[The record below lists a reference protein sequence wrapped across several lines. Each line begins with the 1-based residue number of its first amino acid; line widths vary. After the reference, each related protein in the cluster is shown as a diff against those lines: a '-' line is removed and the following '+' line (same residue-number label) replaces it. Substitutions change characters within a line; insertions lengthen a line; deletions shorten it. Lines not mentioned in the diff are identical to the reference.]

1 MAYFGEPP
9 AFLCPVPANEGER
22 LLATRA
28 YEILDTPP
36 DPQFDALTR
45 VAGTLFNVPIALI
58 ALMDSDRLWFKSR
71 LGLDLPQLDRS
82 LAFCAHAILQNH
94 DLMVVPDLALDDR
107 FAQHPLVVAG
117 PKVRFYASAPL
128 LDDGGLAIGTIAL
141 LDVEAR
147 EFSATDRATLSDIAV
162 AVMTALDG
170 HRRNRQLS
178 RLASTDFLT
187 GTANRASFD
196 VALRRSTLR
205 CADGSGAFSLLMLDL
220 DSFKHINDSRGHGAG
235 DAVLRE
241 VSRRLL
247 ALCRPGDMVARV
259 GGDEFAVLLSATS
272 DACAAS
278 SVAEEMLQHLDEP
291 IILSDGSAVRIN
303 GSIGI
308 ACCPD
313 DASEPHAL
321 LEQADAALYR
331 AKEQPHTRWA
341 MADSGGGKPP
351 VAPAAPAPGI
361 LRRQDVGSAA
371 GSAAGSEAC
380 RENHLPDRC
389 GACIEGISKPF
400 PFSMAF
406 QPIVDVRTRRVF
418 AYEALVRG
426 PGNEG
431 ALSVLEKVTARN
443 RYAFD
448 QSCRITAIRLATQLG
463 LHETGACL
471 SINFIPGAMY
481 EPRNCIRATLS
492 AARKYRFP
500 LDRLIFEVTE
510 GEEVHDKEK
519 LREIFA
525 VYAEQG
531 FQTAIDDFGAGYSGL
546 SLLTEFQPR
555 IVKLD
560 MLLIRDIDRNPV
572 RLAIV
577 RGVLS
582 MCRELGILVIAEG
595 VESVA
600 EYRVL
605 EGLGVALFQGFLF
618 ARPAFEELPAVH
630 FPAGQ

>member
-1 MAYFGEPP
+1 MSFFGEAP
-9 AFLCPVPANEGER
+9 ALLCPVPANEAER

-36 DPQFDALTR
+36 DPQFDAITR
-45 VAGTLFNVPIALI
+45 VAGALFDVPIALI

-71 LGLDLPQLDRS
+71 LGLDVPQLDRS
-82 LAFCAHAILQNH
+82 LAFCAHAIVQAH
-94 DLMVVPDLALDDR
+94 DQMVVNDLAQDDR
-107 FAQHPLVVAG
+107 FAQHPLVAAG

-128 LDDGGLAIGTIAL
+128 LDAGGLAIGTIAL
-141 LDVEAR
+141 LDVKSR
-147 EFSATDRATLSDIAV
+147 TFSTADRAALADIAA
-162 AVMTALDG
+162 AVMTALEG
-170 HRRNRQLS
+170 HRRNQELC
-178 RLASTDFLT
+178 RLATTDYLT
-187 GTANRASFD
+187 GAANRASFD
-196 VALRRSTLR
+196 LALWRSVVR
-205 CADGSGAFSLLMLDL
+205 CADGSGAISLLLLDL
-220 DSFKHINDSRGHGAG
+220 DGFKHINDSRGYSAG

-259 GGDEFAVLLSATS
+259 GGDEFAILLGATS

-278 SVAEEMLQHLDEP
+278 SVAEELLRRLDEP
-291 IILSDGSAVRIN
+291 VLLADGTAVRTN

-313 DASEPHAL
+313 DAVDPLAL
-321 LEQADAALYR
+321 LGQADGALYR
-331 AKEQPHTRWA
+331 AKAQSRPRWA
-341 MADSGGGKPP
+341 TAETGAQPL
-351 VAPAAPAPGI
+351 VPASRPATGAAC
-361 LRRQDVGSAA
+361 AA
-371 GSAAGSEAC
+371 GAIGTIARIVGA
-380 RENHLPDRC
+380 LPAQEHVLPERC

-406 QPIVDVRTRRVF
+406 QPIIDTKARRIF

-431 ALSVLEKVTARN
+431 ALSILEKVTARN

-448 QSCRITAIRLATQLG
+448 QSCRITAIRLATELG
-463 LHETGACL
+463 LHETGASL

-492 AARKYRFP
+492 AARKCRFP

-555 IVKLD
+555 IIKLD
-560 MLLIRDIDRNPV
+560 MLLIRDIDRHPA

-582 MCRELGILVIAEG
+582 ICRELGILVIAEG
-595 VESVA
+595 VETTA

-605 EGLGVALFQGFLF
+605 EGLGVTLFQGFLF
-618 ARPAFEELPAVH
+618 ARPAFEELPPVTY
-630 FPAGQ
+630 PAPC